1 MITKDG
7 RDVSIERVTAENYI
21 VPKGEERSY
30 HVIQEVTEFDRKT
43 GRRISVPRIQKYGK
57 KVFESI
63 VYPKLKQQ
71 GYALTIL
78 HDPTKWIKEQQ
89 EAAQKAQAEAL
100 AKKKAEEEERF
111 RQAVAAE
118 VARQMAAMKAAETEP
133 DKSETETKSEAET
146 KSGKTTKK

>member
-43 GRRISVPRIQKYGK
+43 GKRISVPRIQKYGR

-78 HDPTKWIKEQQ
+78 HDPTEWIKSQRE
-89 EAAQKAQAEAL
+89 EAEKAKAEAQAR
-100 AKKKAEEEERF
+100 KKAEEEERF

-118 VARQMAAMKAAETEP
+118 VARQMAAMKAAET
-133 DKSETETKSEAET
+133 KSETEAET

>member
-21 VPKGEERSY
+21 VPRGEERSY

-43 GRRISVPRIQKYGK
+43 GKRISVPRIQKYGK

-89 EAAQKAQAEAL
+89 EAAEKSKAEAL

-118 VARQMAAMKAAETEP
+118 VARQMAAMKAAEN
-133 DKSETETKSEAET
+133 ETKSETET

>member
-43 GRRISVPRIQKYGK
+43 GKRISVPRIQKYGR

-63 VYPKLKQQ
+63 VFPKLKQQ

-78 HDPTKWIKEQQ
+78 HDPTEWIKSQR
-89 EAAQKAQAEAL
+89 EAAEKAKAEAL
-100 AKKKAEEEERF
+100 ARKKAEEEERF
-111 RQAVAAE
+111 RQAVADE
-118 VARQMAAMKAAETEP
+118 VARQMAAMKAAET
-133 DKSETETKSEAET
+133 KSETEAETKSET